1 MQLYKVLFG
10 LYNLIYYICTTKQ
23 RQRQSVISDKHRA
36 RCKYNNK
43 ILKKTKMVVKKTI
56 KKLKLPRGKVLE
68 IAEKLRISKRT
79 VQRAMNLTNP
89 TTGENAD
96 RCRVMARELGAVVVT
111 EVNFI
116 EA

>member
-1 MQLYKVLFG
+1 
-10 LYNLIYYICTTKQ
+10 
-23 RQRQSVISDKHRA
+23 
-36 RCKYNNK
+36 
-43 ILKKTKMVVKKTI
+43 MVVKKTI
-56 KKLKLPRGKVLE
+56 KKLKLPRGKVIE
-68 IAEKLRISKRT
+68 SAEKLRISKRT